1 MYFDDTGYVYISVT
15 VVLSLA
21 IFSKR
26 LQKTG
31 SDRVHILKIAI
42 SLERFKMFAYFF
54 FVCYSNSAKI

>member
-15 VVLSLA
+15 VVLSLG

-31 SDRVHILKIAI
+31 PDRVHILKIAI
-42 SLERFKMFAYFF
+42 SLERLKIFA
-54 FVCYSNSAKI
+54 

>member
-26 LQKTG
+26 LQKIG
-31 SDRVHILKIAI
+31 PDRVHILKIGI
-42 SLERFKMFAYFF
+42 SLERFKIFAYFLF
-54 FVCYSNSAKI
+54 LFLLF

>member
-26 LQKTG
+26 LQETVP
-31 SDRVHILKIAI
+31 DRVHILKIAI
-42 SLERFKMFAYFF
+42 SLERFKIFAYFF
-54 FVCYSNSAKI
+54 FLLF